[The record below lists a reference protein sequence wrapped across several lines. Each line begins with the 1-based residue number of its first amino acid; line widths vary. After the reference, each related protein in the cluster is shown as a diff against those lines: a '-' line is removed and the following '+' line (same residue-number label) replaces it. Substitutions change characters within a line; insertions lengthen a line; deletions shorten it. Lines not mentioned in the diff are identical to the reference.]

1 MVAVIRCTINSPLP
15 RGKKFTYYTQRKKKL
30 KKKNVTLSLSF
41 PLQLDRFVWMV
52 LSLIPSISLY
62 YEIYISKL
70 SLFLNLHR
78 CQVLYFVLKT
88 LNESGH
94 QHVYSAAEKPLHYA
108 QSAAVLEVPDPTSFD
123 FSELW
128 THTLLFV
135 SRNMF
140 LVGIIS
146 SFF

>member
-1 MVAVIRCTINSPLP
+1 MAGFFSLLRRL
-15 RGKKFTYYTQRKKKL
+15 Y
-30 KKKNVTLSLSF
+30 LSLYN
-41 PLQLDRFVWMV
+41 WTV
-52 LSLIPSISLY
+52 L
-62 YEIYISKL
+62 
-70 SLFLNLHR
+70 FGW

-128 THTLLFV
+128 THPFVCFKEYVSSGNYLKLFLTFLNFWCGVVLNGVLDSSWFGRAGEV
-135 SRNMF
+135 SSNSNIATDKFKAVSGLGHLMEF
-140 LVGIIS
+140 S
-146 SFF
+146 

>member
-1 MVAVIRCTINSPLP
+1 
-15 RGKKFTYYTQRKKKL
+15 
-30 KKKNVTLSLSF
+30 
-41 PLQLDRFVWMV
+41 MV

-128 THTLLFV
+128 THPFVCFKEYVSSGNYLKLFLTFFTFWCGV
-135 SRNMF
+135 VLNC
-140 LVGIIS
+140 VVDS
-146 SFF
+146 SWLGR